1 MAMKETERS
10 LRVYFFLAG
19 AIAVLLSLRDWSS
32 VQRIASMGFSLPLDW
47 KVAVYV
53 PIVSRVVIGVGFLIA
68 GVKLPSALLTGV
80 GWIKKL
86 LVASA
91 AMMLVNG
98 ALATA
103 ILELDAAQAGIGGA
117 AFGILITVYLYRS
130 VTRLSA
136 EAIERAGIPAPPPAA
151 KVV

>member
-10 LRVYFFLAG
+10 LRTYFLVIG
-19 AIAVLLSLRDWSS
+19 VIAILLSVRDWSA
-32 VQRIASMGFSLPLDW
+32 VTGFSDILPLDW
-47 KVAVYV
+47 KVAIYV
-53 PIVSRVVIGVGFLIA
+53 PIISRAVIGVGFLIA
-68 GVKLPSALLTGV
+68 GVRLPDALLAGA

-86 LVASA
+86 LVFSA
-91 AMMLVNG
+91 AMLFING

-103 ILELDAAQAGIGGA
+103 ILELDAAQAGIVGA
-117 AFGILITVYLYRS
+117 VIGVLITAYLYRS

-136 EAIERAGIPAPPPAA
+136 EAIERAGIAAPPPTA

>member
-10 LRVYFFLAG
+10 LRTYFLVIGALA
-19 AIAVLLSLRDWSS
+19 ILLSVRDWSS
-32 VQRIASMGFSLPLDW
+32 IRGISGLLPFDW
-47 KVAVYV
+47 KIAVYV

-68 GVKLPSALLTGV
+68 GVKLPQALLAGA

-86 LVASA
+86 LVFSA
-91 AMMLVNG
+91 LMQFVNG
-98 ALATA
+98 ALVTA
-103 ILELDAAQAGIGGA
+103 ILEIDAAQAGIVGA
-117 AFGILITVYLYRS
+117 VIGVLITVYLYRS

-136 EAIERAGIPAPPPAA
+136 EALARAGIPAPPPAA